1 MNDGTSW
8 DLAMWMFCIN
18 ISAMCFFRTLKN
30 SRIQHASAI
39 TAILIETIVNMSLVL
54 GQEGLIQS
62 VHLSKVLLKAEIFS
76 FFFSYFA
83 FESQD
88 NHLYTFFGNICWV
101 RFHHYILI
109 YMYIVFFFHFSCID
123 PLEWILVG
131 NMYIPFSFFPSPFPA
146 LYL

>member
-18 ISAMCFFRTLKN
+18 ISAMCIFRTLKN

-62 VHLSKVLLKAEIFS
+62 VHLSKVLLNAEIFS
-76 FFFSYFA
+76 FFSLILHL
-83 FESQD
+83 
-88 NHLYTFFGNICWV
+88 NHKTTIFITFLVTYVELDFIIIYWYTCILY
-101 RFHHYILI
+101 
-109 YMYIVFFFHFSCID
+109 FFHFSCID

-131 NMYIPFSFFPSPFPA
+131 YMHIPFSFFPSPFPA